1 MSTTS
6 NTPPAPA
13 QSCAAGNK
21 ALASDGHHAWADDTL
36 QIHPAVT
43 HCEHCV
49 AAHELDLEAKSA
61 SCAHGMWARSYQNR
75 SKSTLHSLHTRCTRS
90 LKRMA
95 HGVRKA
101 LAPMAAVLALAAL
114 TGCAEPTSSAGVTGY
129 NHTSNRSIYTFSVNG
144 SMGMMLL
151 PESGGGGT
159 TCCTTIPSQWRPGI
173 KVKVRWVY
181 QGGTELPPAPP
192 PQEAEVELPR
202 YKQNDI
208 DRLAVHFF
216 PDHKVKVLVTPLG
229 IRHPDYPADLRWD
242 APTPPDAVQ
251 ATPSP
256 AVQPATQPSAQP

>member
-1 MSTTS
+1 MRAT
-6 NTPPAPA
+6 
-13 QSCAAGNK
+13 QHK
-21 ALASDGHHAWADDTL
+21 ALQAGRKL
-36 QIHPAVT
+36 Q
-43 HCEHCV
+43 
-49 AAHELDLEAKSA
+49 AKSA
-61 SCAHGMWARSYQNR
+61 YSAHGICARSYQNH
-75 SKSTLHSLHTRCTRS
+75 SKPTLHSLHTRCTRS

-114 TGCAEPTSSAGVTGY
+114 SGCAEPTSSAGVTGY

-144 SMGMMLL
+144 SMGMNLP

-159 TCCTTIPSQWRPGI
+159 TCCTTIPSQWHPGI

-202 YKQNDI
+202 YTQDDI
-208 DRLAVHFF
+208 GRVAVHFF
-216 PDHKVKVLVTPLG
+216 PDHKIKVVVTDMA
-229 IRHPDYPADLRWD
+229 IWHPQYPADLRWR

-256 AVQPATQPSAQP
+256 AIQPASQPSAQP